1 MRRIT
6 RLTFTMGVTLVVYG
20 NLCRELHLYFF
31 WDSKELGC
39 IILLI
44 SLLFYLI
51 NLNRTRTRQG
61 RKTFWVKLGITMAS
75 FEVLLAGYLI
85 YDFNNSDPYRIAK
98 EYLKANSELRDDV
111 GNIRR
116 FGVMPTGTIETIETT
131 STDFA
136 SGHPSLTVTVMY
148 LVSLVKFL
156 ML

>member
-1 MRRIT
+1 
-6 RLTFTMGVTLVVYG
+6 
-20 NLCRELHLYFF
+20 
-31 WDSKELGC
+31 
-39 IILLI
+39 
-44 SLLFYLI
+44 
-51 NLNRTRTRQG
+51 
-61 RKTFWVKLGITMAS
+61 MAS

-116 FGVMPTGTIETIETT
+116 FGLMPTGTIETIETT